1 MSSLPPSFLLIIT
14 ALIVAVAPS
23 RLTRSLSVLGLVATA
38 VAIGYLPAGLAL
50 EVGFM
55 KYTVALVVTDA
66 VRTAI
71 AWSILAGGLVAA
83 VLSPQLGQQET
94 ARRTAVVG
102 LLSVAFGLGV
112 VLSGDLIA
120 IFLQWELL
128 TLTLAALIFF
138 AGTEQAR
145 AAGIRFL
152 LLQLVGGFFFKYG
165 MHGYQSEFGSYLL
178 TAASQSV
185 LNIDGGWALIVGAC
199 IKLGAWPVAMVLP
212 DAARSIGRAESVWL
226 AIALPSSALVVLHGL
241 LAPLPAALLSLGF
254 VMVAYG
260 LIYGVASRH
269 ALMRV
274 ARLGVGLTGLALVFG
289 ANEADALASLITWLI
304 PSFYAFGFFL
314 AAQGLS
320 SPHEQSSQKPE
331 LLPDTDW
338 IWRTGLFHI
347 ARALANIGFILRDV
361 ISETGLGL
369 VSALQKV
376 AHRFMGSGA
385 TLARTWGIGYTAI
398 WVMGLLALYGV
409 LYLTL

>member
-1 MSSLPPSFLLIIT
+1 
-14 ALIVAVAPS
+14 
-23 RLTRSLSVLGLVATA
+23 
-38 VAIGYLPAGLAL
+38 
-50 EVGFM
+50 
-55 KYTVALVVTDA
+55 
-66 VRTAI
+66 
-71 AWSILAGGLVAA
+71 
-83 VLSPQLGQQET
+83 
-94 ARRTAVVG
+94 
-102 LLSVAFGLGV
+102 
-112 VLSGDLIA
+112 
-120 IFLQWELL
+120 
-128 TLTLAALIFF
+128 
-138 AGTEQAR
+138 
-145 AAGIRFL
+145 
-152 LLQLVGGFFFKYG
+152 
-165 MHGYQSEFGSYLL
+165 
-178 TAASQSV
+178 
-185 LNIDGGWALIVGAC
+185 
-199 IKLGAWPVAMVLP
+199 
-212 DAARSIGRAESVWL
+212 
-226 AIALPSSALVVLHGL
+226 
-241 LAPLPAALLSLGF
+241 
-254 VMVAYG
+254 
-260 LIYGVASRH
+260 
-269 ALMRV
+269 
-274 ARLGVGLTGLALVFG
+274 VFG